1 MSFYLETSIA
11 VEQQECLPD
20 GSRTVDVAI
29 TLANTVPPDVAALPA
44 YVTGAGT
51 VVPVG
56 EVRTNV
62 LIYAPTDGRVEDVQ
76 VEGEDPGV
84 TSQVHDGLA
93 VVGRTTPVS
102 YTHLTLPT
110 ISS

>member
-11 VEQQECLPD
+11 VEQQDCLPD
-20 GSRTVDVAI
+20 GSRTVDVTI
-29 TLANTVPPDVAALPA
+29 TLANTVPPDVAALPS
-44 YVTGAGT
+44 YVTGGGT

-76 VEGEDPGV
+76 VEGQDPGV
-84 TSQVHDGLA
+84 TSQIHDLSLIHISEPTRLGMISYA
-93 VVGRTTPVS
+93 VFC
-102 YTHLTLPT
+102 LK
-110 ISS
+110 